1 MPAQVS
7 LERLVPEAGGP
18 GRAVPVV
25 TLVMG
30 SLSLTRRLAASLQK
44 RGMLRRVHSFGR
56 DLEIFDPD
64 GPESLRLIHRYKAQP
79 FANRVLWGI
88 WRRIPGAN
96 LPRTLPA
103 LLTRIVTDRL
113 AARWIPPCTIYYG
126 CVCIARSGLQAA
138 RKRGA
143 ITLLENGAMHPL
155 DWQTAVLA
163 ECETFGVRQRDCA
176 SVLPSSMIR
185 RMKREFEICNYIVVP
200 SEMARRSFER
210 HGYGPKTIVV
220 HLGVDHRLF
229 VPPDV
234 PPPRQPFR
242 VCYAG
247 RVEIAKGVPYLLKAW
262 EQLKLPNA
270 ELLMIGPISDD
281 IKPLL
286 RRTVLANVKYTG
298 LLSPEQVA
306 ECYRKSHLLAFPS
319 VNEGLARVLL
329 EAMSS
334 GLPVVATELSGA
346 TDCVTPGV
354 DGTIVPARYPE
365 ALAEAILFH
374 YNNPESTS
382 AMGKAA
388 RAKIEQNFTVEHYVE
403 RNIGIYRSLVGPE
416 SAKTQRNAANSAHG
430 ASLK

>member
-1 MPAQVS
+1 MPSEVS
-7 LERLVPEAGGP
+7 LERLLPEAEGP
-18 GRAVPVV
+18 EKALPVV

-30 SLSLTRRLAASLQK
+30 SLSLTRQLAASLQK
-44 RGMLRRVHSFGR
+44 RGILRRVHSFGR
-56 DLEIFDPD
+56 ELEIFDPD
-64 GPESLRLIHRYKAQP
+64 GPESLRLIHRYKLHP
-79 FANRVLWGI
+79 FANRVLWGL
-88 WRRIPGAN
+88 WRRVPGAN
-96 LPRTLPA
+96 MPRTLPA

-113 AARWIPPCTIYYG
+113 AARWIPACTIYYG
-126 CVCIARSGLQAA
+126 CACIARSGLQAA

-185 RMKREFEICNYIVVP
+185 RMTREFEICDYIVVP
-200 SEMARRSFER
+200 SEMARRSFEE
-210 HGYGPKTIVV
+210 HGCARKAIVV

-242 VCYAG
+242 VCYSG

-270 ELLMIGPISDD
+270 ELLMMGYISDD
-281 IKPLL
+281 IKAFLK
-286 RRTVLANVKYTG
+286 RTALPNVKYTG

-306 ECYRKSHLLAFPS
+306 ECYQKSHLLAFPS

-354 DGTIVPARYPE
+354 DGTIVPARDPE

-374 YNNPESTS
+374 YNNRESTV

-403 RNIGIYRSLVGPE
+403 RNIGLYCSL
-416 SAKTQRNAANSAHG
+416 SS
-430 ASLK
+430 